1 MLVSDCEMY
10 CGEPSRE
17 NTDLLH
23 MRCNILRT
31 GTYHTSC
38 KMPIL
43 HNIYPVF
50 QEGTVFVHDLEDTKH
65 LSAYEYVAVY
75 MQL

>member
-1 MLVSDCEMY
+1 
-10 CGEPSRE
+10 
-17 NTDLLH
+17 
-23 MRCNILRT
+23 
-31 GTYHTSC
+31 
-38 KMPIL
+38 MPIL